1 MQEPPIT
8 VLIADDEAA
17 IRNGLQEIVARI
29 QANTRVV
36 ACADSGESALQ
47 SLRALRPDIAVMDIS
62 MPGIS
67 GLDVIRTAA
76 EEKLPTAFLILSG
89 YNDFS
94 FAQQAIRYGVKSY
107 FLKPLDVEEFREA
120 FLRQCGEVLR
130 LREGKEGLDEGRIS
144 IFIDSSRTL
153 FLNQLIQKHFYKA
166 EDIEE
171 KLRLLRCS
179 VRDEASCIVLFSLL
193 PAETGVSFPEDAPAR
208 VSALF
213 SGFPCECWA
222 ASDTQ
227 LLALV
232 NARNAGEKRLHDC
245 VLSCVSLLSR
255 EDASVKAAVGAV
267 VKCLQLI
274 HASYSSAVEA
284 LSYRIYDT
292 QAILFDSSVITRE
305 RPRFSTENID
315 YKPLIYALTHQ
326 DGSGVSDYCEAFFSS
341 LLAAGTPPPSYV
353 IGMCIYLV
361 VNVQKQLELLY
372 PEAKLPA
379 DLDCDVLYT
388 LDSVTELRRWVT
400 ELLESYGALLTDSA
414 VERNGIIRAA
424 KEYIQQNLDKNI
436 KAKDVA
442 EQVHLSETYFTVY
455 FKNKTGTN
463 FRDYLLHARM
473 ALAQKLLASRDINI
487 SEIAYRVGYQDYR
500 SFSRAFK
507 TETGMS
513 PSEYINSL

>member
-8 VLIADDEAA
+8 VMIADDEAA
-17 IRNGLQEIVARI
+17 IRNGLQEIVAGI
-29 QANTRVV
+29 DANTRVV

-94 FAQQAIRYGVKSY
+94 YAQQAIRYGVKSY

-130 LREGKEGLDEGRIS
+130 LREGADGLDEGRIS
-144 IFIDSSRTL
+144 VFIDSSRTL
-153 FLNQLIQKHFYKA
+153 FLNQLVQKHFYKA
-166 EDIEE
+166 EDVAE
-171 KLRLLRCS
+171 KLGLLRCAI
-179 VRDEASCIVLFSLL
+179 RDEAACVVLFALL
-193 PAETGVSFPEDAPAR
+193 SGDDGVSFPEDAPAKI
-208 VSALF
+208 SAQF
-213 SGFPCECWA
+213 GGFACECWI
-222 ASDTQ
+222 ASDRQ
-227 LLALV
+227 LLAIV
-232 NARNAGEKRLHDC
+232 NTQDAGEKRLHDC
-245 VLSCVSLLSR
+245 ALACVSLLSR
-255 EDASVKAAVGAV
+255 GNAPVKAAIGPV
-267 VKCLQLI
+267 VKCLELI

-292 QAILFDSSVITRE
+292 EAVLFDSGVITRE

-315 YKPLIYALTHQ
+315 CKPLIYALTHQ
-326 DGSGVSDYCEAFFSS
+326 DGSGVGDYCEAFFSS

-353 IGMCIYLV
+353 IGMCMYLV

-379 DLDCDVLYT
+379 DLDCDVLYS
-388 LDSVTELRRWVT
+388 LDSISELRRWVT

-424 KEYIQQNLDKNI
+424 KEYIQRNLDKNI

-442 EQVHLSETYFTVY
+442 EQVHLSETYFTIY

-487 SEIAYRVGYQDYR
+487 SEIAYHVGYQDYR

-507 TETGMS
+507 NETGMS
-513 PSEYINSL
+513 PSEYMNTR